1 MRNEILPFWAGWALV
16 KCSWGSFSFCESWPR
31 RRQHPLACFLC
42 IRVFCLS
49 FSLSLPEVWAALP
62 LPLTSLTL
70 HCPCQYLPRI
80 HTEKRHWVQG
90 TKNTLKKSQSWG
102 YASSSSVLQSSAC
115 ELKPLRL
122 LVPLTHTQRLPI
134 SQWHWLALSLS
145 PLLKL
150 FPPLLPSSHPLPFFL
165 PPLALS
171 PPASFSIIT
180 PLPPHHNS
188 SHPPKPPTAELICS
202 WPGDWS
208 PGC

>member
-1 MRNEILPFWAGWALV
+1 MSPGEVLLGQFLILRILTPQKTASTCMLPLHQSILPFFLSLSSWSLSSLTPASHFSHFALPLSVPPTYTHRKKTLGAGYKKYSEKVTKLGICLLLL
-16 KCSWGSFSFCESWPR
+16 CSS
-31 RRQHPLACFLC
+31 
-42 IRVFCLS
+42 VFCLRTKTFTAPCAVNAHS
-49 FSLSLPEVWAALP
+49 ETPYLSVT
-62 LPLTSLTL
+62 LTRS
-70 HCPCQYLPRI
+70 
-80 HTEKRHWVQG
+80 
-90 TKNTLKKSQSWG
+90 
-102 YASSSSVLQSSAC
+102 
-115 ELKPLRL
+115 
-122 LVPLTHTQRLPI
+122 
-134 SQWHWLALSLS
+134 LSLS